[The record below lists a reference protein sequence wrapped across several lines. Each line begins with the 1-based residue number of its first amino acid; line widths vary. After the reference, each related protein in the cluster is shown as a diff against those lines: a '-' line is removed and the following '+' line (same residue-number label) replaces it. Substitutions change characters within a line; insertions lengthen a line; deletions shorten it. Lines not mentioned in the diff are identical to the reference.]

1 MRTCESEKSERWSE
15 DGTTTVLDS
24 RDTAWPWRLDSLSAG
39 EVWTV
44 GSWVGYPVAVT
55 GVLTH
60 NGVRWG
66 VRSSVFGARA
76 LVRCRLFPYGVAR
89 RNSYPAW
96 PGSALGRATGGGP
109 VLRGRSRDVARAG
122 SLLVISTS
130 QFYHLHNYQ
139 LSHTCVMQGTL
150 QAAATDFAP
159 KCSERRGERGGALL
173 NSAVGGVV

>member
-1 MRTCESEKSERWSE
+1 MRTRARAKKAKRSE

-44 GSWVGYPVAVT
+44 GYPVAVT
-55 GVLTH
+55 GVLT
-60 NGVRWG
+60 GCTQFRF
-66 VRSSVFGARA
+66 RRARA

-96 PGSALGRATGGGP
+96 PGSTLGRATGGGP
-109 VLRGRSRDVARAG
+109 VLRSVDGRARA
-122 SLLVISTS
+122 LYRVISTKCS
-130 QFYHLHNYQ
+130 FITLHNYQ

>member
-1 MRTCESEKSERWSE
+1 VRTRARAKKAKRSE

-44 GSWVGYPVAVT
+44 GYPVAVT
-55 GVLTH
+55 GVLT
-60 NGVRWG
+60 GCTQFRF
-66 VRSSVFGARA
+66 RRARA

-96 PGSALGRATGGGP
+96 PGSTLGRATGGGP
-109 VLRGRSRDVARAG
+109 PVLRGRSDVARAG